1 MRVNGNADF
10 IQATENDSRITRVGH
25 FLRDTHL
32 DELPQFFNVF
42 MGQMSVVGPRPHML
56 KHTELY
62 SELINHYLVRH
73 YMKPGITGWA
83 QVNGYCGETDEL
95 WEMEKR
101 VEYDMF
107 YIENWTFFLD
117 IQIIW
122 SSVFGGTPKKYIEKL
137 IRQAAI

>member
-1 MRVNGNADF
+1 MRVNAKADTQ
-10 IQATENDSRITRVGH
+10 QATAKDSRITKFGVFMRK
-25 FLRDTHL
+25 THL

-83 QVNGYCGETDEL
+83 QVSGYCGETDEL
-95 WEMEKR
+95 WKMEKR

-107 YIENWTFFLD
+107 YIENWTFFWD
-117 IQIIW
+117 IQILL

-137 IRQAAI
+137 LRQAAM